1 MLSTAGQSCRRMRFF
16 TTCWWFAI
24 YGAWDTAVRIA
35 AKFQITGKNRCLY
48 QFEIEHICHHSDWM
62 CGLLHLKVRVIS
74 IFNFY
79 RNCCIKSEV
88 TNVATNNSWKKPG
101 GEACS
106 SMGRCTTAEAR
117 QMGSSSHLLEDL
129 NFWVEE
135 VDLLTH
141 MFMEKV

>member
-1 MLSTAGQSCRRMRFF
+1 MLLPT
-16 TTCWWFAI
+16 I
-24 YGAWDTAVRIA
+24 P
-35 AKFQITGKNRCLY
+35 
-48 QFEIEHICHHSDWM
+48 E
-62 CGLLHLKVRVIS
+62 
-74 IFNFY
+74 
-79 RNCCIKSEV
+79 
-88 TNVATNNSWKKPG
+88 KKPW